1 MLQSSGLDYCN
12 VLLIVSLEID
22 PEPLWAGK
30 PIYKKIQPCPCSCSN
45 FNPLVLGQQL
55 CTPCPCLAVARSWT
69 WLSLPGLSQTQA
81 EGKSFLSSVVELPA
95 RAPCWLPLRQAAS
108 PVYFS
113 WPIHDCFMG
122 SLPLFLH
129 LLPFCFSLSSN

>member
-1 MLQSSGLDYCN
+1 VKKYSPIHVAVQILIPQFLGSSLALH
-12 VLLIVSLEID
+12 VPV
-22 PEPLWAGK
+22 W
-30 PIYKKIQPCPCSCSN
+30 
-45 FNPLVLGQQL
+45 QL
-55 CTPCPCLAVARSWT
+55 LAVGHSQ
-69 WLSLPGLSQTQA
+69 LSLPGLSQARA
-81 EGKSFLSSVVELPA
+81 EGKRFLSSVVELPA